1 MQRQTRFQRKET
13 FMNSDTSTMRALTG
27 SEAETVGG
35 GASSE
40 ELAGAALSGAATG
53 ATLGAS
59 LGFGFG
65 AAGVAYGAA
74 VGGFVGGF
82 FGGMQYAASEL
93 IDYCF

>member
-1 MQRQTRFQRKET
+1 MSTETR
-13 FMNSDTSTMRALTG
+13 SMRALTEF
-27 SEAETVGG
+27 EAEAVSG

-53 ATLGAS
+53 AAIGAS

-65 AAGVAYGAA
+65 VLGGAYGAA
-74 VGGFVGGF
+74 VGAFAGGF
-82 FGGMQYAASEL
+82 FGGMYYAGSEL